1 MQPSF
6 LFRVFV
12 SSWLP
17 LFWMVAG
24 LAQGTANDGFVG
36 APFDSLVLSLS
47 SLDAARDEPE
57 LAEGSKDELGQGMQ
71 AGEYV
76 GAQACASCHKQIH
89 DTWTAGRHS
98 KMIQPATPATV
109 KGDFSKNGE
118 TLQGRRYGF
127 RAIDGQYFIT
137 ESELTGK
144 PQEHRVEF
152 TLGSRRV
159 QHYLTTIDKGRIIVL
174 APSWDVQ
181 RGQWFHNVEIIR
193 PDEDDRQVV
202 QQWNKSC
209 VGCHVSRQDNAYDPV
224 TRAYHTEWTD
234 FGTSCER
241 CHGPGRAHVEKYGR
255 ITQNTQNAQSKPFS
269 ADSAPGAPKLM
280 PATPSESGSSAL
292 IVRPTRLEANTST
305 MVCAQC
311 HSLRTA
317 INPDYKAGDDYY
329 DYFVPAL
336 EYAPYA
342 RPHASQD
349 PPYWAD
355 GRPRRFSNDAIGLWE
370 SACFLRGGATCTT
383 CHTNPHLP
391 DVDKN
396 PQLGPFPP
404 LQRSQS
410 AANGVAVGTAQALC
424 TKCHQ
429 EIGAKVT
436 AHTRHTADSAGSACV
451 ECHMPKTVVS
461 IKSTMRDHT
470 IGVPAPENTVRFN
483 IPNACTECHR
493 DKPASWAADTLKT
506 WSPFDSAQGRPFDG
520 AQGRLFDSAQGGPF
534 NAAQGRPQSRRARL
548 VAQAEAFSA
557 ARAGRADALDGLLAI
572 ANDEQRAPLIR
583 ANAIGYL
590 GRFADPRAV
599 SAIVRGA
606 TAPHPAIRAIAVA
619 ALRETGRGD
628 PAARSA
634 VLAALTDPR
643 RAVRIAALL
652 TLVEQGRTDLS
663 PGDLARFRYVGE
675 ELTAWT
681 RVNRQ
686 DPELQRV
693 QGVVHLLSGDF
704 ARASAALQTS
714 FDLEPDAP
722 SVRFFLGVAKLG
734 QRRFDEARALLQQ
747 VPKTDAYYAAAQE
760 QLKKLPQ

>member
-1 MQPSF
+1 MQAGF
-6 LFRVFV
+6 LFRVFAC
-12 SSWLP
+12 SWL
-17 LFWMVAG
+17 LVIVG
-24 LAQGTANDGFVG
+24 SGFSQTQSQ
-36 APFDSLVLSLS
+36 AP
-47 SLDAARDEPE
+47 
-57 LAEGSKDELGQGMQ
+57 AEG
-71 AGEYV
+71 YV
-76 GAQACASCHKQIH
+76 GAKACESCHRQVH

-98 KMIQPATPATV
+98 KMIQAATPAAV
-109 KGDFSKNGE
+109 KGDFSKSGA

-127 RAIDGQYFIT
+127 RAADGQYFIT

-209 VGCHVSRQDNAYDPV
+209 VGCHVSRQDNAYDPS
-224 TRAYHTEWTD
+224 TRAYRTDWMD

-241 CHGPGRAHVEKYGR
+241 CHGPGRAHVEAR
-255 ITQNTQNAQSKPFS
+255 TAAS
-269 ADSAPGAPKLM
+269 
-280 PATPSESGSSAL
+280 
-292 IVRPTRLEANTST
+292 IVRPTRLDANTNS
-305 MVCAQC
+305 MVCGQC

-317 INPDYKAGDDYY
+317 INPEYKAGDDYY
-329 DYFVPAL
+329 DYFVPTL
-336 EYAPYA
+336 EYAPYV

-396 PQLGPFPP
+396 PQLTTV
-404 LQRSQS
+404 SS
-410 AANGVAVGTAQALC
+410 NALC

-429 EIGAKVT
+429 EIGARVA
-436 AHTRHTADSAGSACV
+436 AHTRHKADSAGSACV

-493 DKPASWAADTLKT
+493 DKPASWAVDTLKT
-506 WSPFDSAQGRPFDG
+506 WSPFDSAQGG
-520 AQGRLFDSAQGGPF
+520 
-534 NAAQGRPQSRRARL
+534 PQSKRARL

-557 ARAGRADALDGLLAI
+557 AREGRAEALDGLLAI
-572 ANDEQRAPLIR
+572 ANDEQRAPLVR

-590 GRFADPRAV
+590 GRFTDPRAV

-606 TAPHPAIRAIAVA
+606 TASHPAVRAIAIA

-628 PAARSA
+628 AAARSA

-652 TLVEQGRTDLS
+652 TLVDRGGTDLS
-663 PGDLARFRYVGE
+663 PSDLARFRYVGE

-681 RVNRQ
+681 RVNQQ
-686 DPELQRV
+686 DSELQRV
-693 QGVVHLLSGDF
+693 QGVVHLLGGDF
-704 ARASAALQTS
+704 GRASASLQTS
-714 FDLEPDAP
+714 VDLEPDAP
-722 SVRFFLGVAKLG
+722 SVRFFLGVAKFG
-734 QRRFDEARALLQQ
+734 QRRFEEARALLQQ
-747 VPKTDAYYAAAQE
+747 VPKTDPYYAAAQE

>member
-17 LFWMVAG
+17 LLWMVAG
-24 LAQGTANDGFVG
+24 LAQEKASEGYVG
-36 APFDSLVLSLS
+36 APFDPLVLSLS
-47 SLDAARDEPE
+47 
-57 LAEGSKDELGQGMQ
+57 KDELAQGKQ

-76 GAQACASCHKQIH
+76 GAQACASCHTQVH

-109 KGDFSKNGE
+109 KADFSRSGE

-127 RAIDGQYFIT
+127 RAVDGQYFIT

-209 VGCHVSRQDNAYDPV
+209 VGCHVSRQDNAYDPA
-224 TRAYHTEWTD
+224 TRAYHTEWID

-241 CHGPGRAHVEKYGR
+241 CHGPGKAHTEKYGR
-255 ITQNTQNAQSKPFS
+255 TTQNTLNTQSKPFS
-269 ADSAPGAPKLM
+269 ADSAPGAPKLV
-280 PATPSESGSSAL
+280 PATPSEGGSSAL
-292 IVRPTRLEANTST
+292 IVRPTRLDPNTSS
-305 MVCAQC
+305 MVCGQC

-317 INPDYKAGDDYY
+317 INPEYKAGDDYY

-396 PQLGPFPP
+396 PQLGGSLVLSSSKDEP
-404 LQRSQS
+404 S
-410 AANGVAVGTAQALC
+410 ARGSTGSPRAELVSNMLC

-436 AHTRHTADSAGSACV
+436 AHTRHKADSAGSACV

-483 IPNACTECHR
+483 IPNACSECHR

-506 WSPFDSAQGRPFDG
+506 WSPQGKRV
-520 AQGRLFDSAQGGPF
+520 
-534 NAAQGRPQSRRARL
+534 RL

-599 SAIVRGA
+599 SAIVRG
-606 TAPHPAIRAIAVA
+606 TAASHPAIRAIAIA

-628 PAARSA
+628 AAARSA

-681 RVNRQ
+681 RVNQQ

-704 ARASAALQTS
+704 ARASAALQAS

-734 QRRFDEARALLQQ
+734 QRRVEEARTLLQQ
-747 VPKTDAYYAAAQE
+747 VPKSDPYYAAAQE

>member
-1 MQPSF
+1 MQPRNHETTKKTSLVF
-6 LFRVFV
+6 LVLV
-12 SSWLP
+12 SSW
-17 LFWMVAG
+17 
-24 LAQGTANDGFVG
+24 
-36 APFDSLVLSLS
+36 SLVVGSGFLTAGALAKAVSRTYS
-47 SLDAARDEPE
+47 GAAQTAPGD
-57 LAEGSKDELGQGMQ
+57 
-71 AGEYV
+71 YV
-76 GAQACASCHKQIH
+76 GAKACEGCHRQVH

-109 KGDFSKNGE
+109 KGDFSKSGE

-127 RAIDGQYFIT
+127 RAVDGQYFIT

-159 QHYLTTIDKGRIIVL
+159 QHYLTTIDRGRMIVL

-209 VGCHVSRQDNAYDPV
+209 VGCHVSRQDNAYDPA

-241 CHGPGRAHVEKYGR
+241 CHGPGRAHVAAK
-255 ITQNTQNAQSKPFS
+255 TAAS
-269 ADSAPGAPKLM
+269 
-280 PATPSESGSSAL
+280 
-292 IVRPTRLEANTST
+292 IVRPTRLDANTNS
-305 MVCAQC
+305 MVCGQC

-317 INPDYKAGDDYY
+317 INPEYKAGDDYY

-396 PQLGPFPP
+396 PQLGGP
-404 LQRSQS
+404 LVLSSSKDEPGARGSTS
-410 AANGVAVGTAQALC
+410 SPRAVLGSNALC

-436 AHTRHTADSAGSACV
+436 AHTRHKAESAGSACV

-461 IKSTMRDHT
+461 LKSTMRDHT

-493 DKPASWAADTLKT
+493 DKPASWAADALKT
-506 WSPFDSAQGRPFDG
+506 WSPFDSAQGRP
-520 AQGRLFDSAQGGPF
+520 QG
-534 NAAQGRPQSRRARL
+534 RRARL

-557 ARAGRADALDGLLAI
+557 AREGRADALDGLLAI

-583 ANAIGYL
+583 ANAVGYL

-606 TAPHPAIRAIAVA
+606 TASHPAIRAIAIA

-628 PAARSA
+628 AAARSA

-652 TLVEQGRTDLS
+652 TLVEQGGTDLS

-681 RVNRQ
+681 RGNQQ
-686 DPELQRV
+686 DADLQRI
-693 QGVVHLLSGDF
+693 QGVVHLLGGDS
-704 ARASAALQTS
+704 ARASAALQAS
-714 FDLEPDAP
+714 FDLEPEAP
-722 SVRFFLGVAKLG
+722 SVRFFLGVARIG
-734 QRRFDEARALLQQ
+734 QRRFEEARTLLQQ
-747 VPKTDAYYAAAQE
+747 VPKTDPYYEAAQQ
-760 QLKKLPQ
+760 QLRKLPQ

>member
-17 LFWMVAG
+17 LLWMVAG
-24 LAQGTANDGFVG
+24 LAQG
-36 APFDSLVLSLS
+36 
-47 SLDAARDEPE
+47 
-57 LAEGSKDELGQGMQ
+57 KQ

-76 GAQACASCHKQIH
+76 GAQACASCHKQVH

-109 KGDFSKNGE
+109 KGDFSKSGE

-127 RAIDGQYFIT
+127 RAGDGQYFIT

-209 VGCHVSRQDNAYDPV
+209 VGCHVSRQDNAYDPA
-224 TRAYHTEWTD
+224 TRAYHTEWID

-241 CHGPGRAHVEKYGR
+241 CHGPGRAHV
-255 ITQNTQNAQSKPFS
+255 S
-269 ADSAPGAPKLM
+269 AKTAAS
-280 PATPSESGSSAL
+280 
-292 IVRPTRLEANTST
+292 IVRPTRLDPNTSS
-305 MVCAQC
+305 MVCGQC

-317 INPDYKAGDDYY
+317 INPEYKAGDDYY

-396 PQLGPFPP
+396 PQLGGSLVLSSSKDEP
-404 LQRSQS
+404 S
-410 AANGVAVGTAQALC
+410 ARGSTGSPRAEPASNALC

-429 EIGAKVT
+429 EIGAKLT
-436 AHTRHTADSAGSACV
+436 AHTRHKADSAGSACV

-483 IPNACTECHR
+483 IPNACSECHR

-506 WSPFDSAQGRPFDG
+506 WWPFD
-520 AQGRLFDSAQGGPF
+520 
-534 NAAQGRPQSRRARL
+534 AAQGRPQSRRARL

-557 ARAGRADALDGLLAI
+557 ARAGRVDALDGLLAI
-572 ANDEQRAPLIR
+572 ADDEQRAPLIR

-606 TAPHPAIRAIAVA
+606 AASHSAIRAIAIA
-619 ALRETGRGD
+619 ALRETGKGD

-681 RVNRQ
+681 RVNQQ

-704 ARASAALQTS
+704 ARASAALQAS

-734 QRRFDEARALLQQ
+734 QRRVEEARSVLQQ
-747 VPKTDAYYAAAQE
+747 VPKTDPYYEAAQQ
-760 QLKKLPQ
+760 QLRKLPL

>member
-1 MQPSF
+1 
-6 LFRVFV
+6 
-12 SSWLP
+12 
-17 LFWMVAG
+17 
-24 LAQGTANDGFVG
+24 
-36 APFDSLVLSLS
+36 
-47 SLDAARDEPE
+47 
-57 LAEGSKDELGQGMQ
+57 
-71 AGEYV
+71 
-76 GAQACASCHKQIH
+76 
-89 DTWTAGRHS
+89 
-98 KMIQPATPATV
+98 MIQAATPAAV
-109 KGDFSKNGE
+109 KGDFSKSGA

-127 RAIDGQYFIT
+127 RAADGQYFIT

-209 VGCHVSRQDNAYDPV
+209 VGCHVSRQDNAYDPS
-224 TRAYHTEWTD
+224 TRAYHTDWMD

-241 CHGPGRAHVEKYGR
+241 CHGPGPRPCRCQDRGV
-255 ITQNTQNAQSKPFS
+255 T
-269 ADSAPGAPKLM
+269 L
-280 PATPSESGSSAL
+280 
-292 IVRPTRLEANTST
+292 VRPTRLDPNTNS
-305 MVCAQC
+305 MVCGQC

-317 INPDYKAGDDYY
+317 INPEYKAGDDYY
-329 DYFVPAL
+329 DYFVPTL
-336 EYAPYA
+336 EYAPYV

-396 PQLGPFPP
+396 PQLGGP
-404 LQRSQS
+404 LVLSPSTRPARPEPVEGERGSLRVYS
-410 AANGVAVGTAQALC
+410 SKDEPGALASNALC

-429 EIGAKVT
+429 EIGARVA
-436 AHTRHTADSAGSACV
+436 AHTRHTAEGAGSACV

-461 IKSTMRDHT
+461 IKSSMRDHT

-483 IPNACTECHR
+483 IPNACTECHK
-493 DKPASWAADTLKT
+493 DKPASWAVDTLRT
-506 WSPFDSAQGRPFDG
+506 WAPQGR
-520 AQGRLFDSAQGGPF
+520 RS
-534 NAAQGRPQSRRARL
+534 RL

-557 ARAGRADALDGLLAI
+557 AREGRAEALDGLLAI
-572 ANDEQRAPLIR
+572 ANDEQRAPLVR

-590 GRFADPRAV
+590 GRFTDPRAV

-606 TAPHPAIRAIAVA
+606 TASHPAIRAIAIA

-628 PAARSA
+628 AAARSA

-652 TLVEQGRTDLS
+652 TLVDRGGTDMS
-663 PGDLARFRYVGE
+663 PSDLARFRYVGE

-681 RVNRQ
+681 RVNQQ

-693 QGVVHLLSGDF
+693 QGVVHLLGGDF
-704 ARASAALQTS
+704 ARASASLQTS
-714 FDLEPDAP
+714 VDLEPDAP
-722 SVRFFLGVAKLG
+722 SVRFFLGVAKFG
-734 QRRFDEARALLQQ
+734 QRRFEEARGLLQQ
-747 VPKTDAYYAAAQE
+747 VPKTDPYYAAAQE

>member
-17 LFWMVAG
+17 LLWMVAG
-24 LAQGTANDGFVG
+24 LAQG
-36 APFDSLVLSLS
+36 
-47 SLDAARDEPE
+47 
-57 LAEGSKDELGQGMQ
+57 KQ

-76 GAQACASCHKQIH
+76 GAQACASCHKQVH

-109 KGDFSKNGE
+109 KGDFSKSGE

-127 RAIDGQYFIT
+127 RAVDGQYFIT

-209 VGCHVSRQDNAYDPV
+209 VGCHVSRQDNAYDPA
-224 TRAYHTEWTD
+224 TRAYHTEWID
-234 FGTSCER
+234 YGTSCER
-241 CHGPGRAHVEKYGR
+241 CHGPGRAHV
-255 ITQNTQNAQSKPFS
+255 S
-269 ADSAPGAPKLM
+269 AKTAAS
-280 PATPSESGSSAL
+280 
-292 IVRPTRLEANTST
+292 IVRPTRLDPNTSS
-305 MVCAQC
+305 MVCGQC

-317 INPDYKAGDDYY
+317 INPEYKAGDDYY

-396 PQLGPFPP
+396 PQLGGSLVLSSSKDEP
-404 LQRSQS
+404 S
-410 AANGVAVGTAQALC
+410 ARGSTGSPRAEPTSNALC

-436 AHTRHTADSAGSACV
+436 AHTRHKADSAGSACV

-506 WSPFDSAQGRPFDG
+506 WWPFD
-520 AQGRLFDSAQGGPF
+520 
-534 NAAQGRPQSRRARL
+534 AAQGRPQSRRARL

-572 ANDEQRAPLIR
+572 ANDEQQAPLIR

-606 TAPHPAIRAIAVA
+606 AASHPAIRAIAIA
-619 ALRETGRGD
+619 ALRETGSGD

-681 RVNRQ
+681 RVNQQ

-704 ARASAALQTS
+704 ARASAALQAS

-734 QRRFDEARALLQQ
+734 QRRVEEARSVLQQ
-747 VPKTDAYYAAAQE
+747 VPKTDPYYEAAQQ
-760 QLKKLPQ
+760 QLRKLPQ